1 VDSVLRFVHFAPEEL
16 LAAYHAK
23 VDAAAELTAA
33 QRKSYLG
40 ELKAGLEGY
49 TYLED

>member
-1 VDSVLRFVHFAPEEL
+1 MLRFVHFTPDEL
-16 LAAYHAK
+16 LAGYRAK
-23 VDAAAELTAA
+23 VDAASDLSTA
-33 QRKSYLG
+33 QREQYLG